1 METPSAL
8 RLNILRGG
16 YLFMA
21 AGLGV
26 FIWPRLIADG
36 PNLPPAQGIILSL
49 LCGLGLVAVLG
60 LRYPL
65 RMLPLMLFEIT
76 WKVVWLV
83 RIALPLWFGHRMDD
97 ATRENLFAV
106 GMVVVLPFIVPWD
119 YVWRQYVLQAGDPW
133 WKRRPEQEV

>member
-1 METPSAL
+1 METPSPL

-21 AGLGV
+21 AGLGA
-26 FIWPRLIADG
+26 FMWPRLIADG
-36 PNLPPAQGIILSL
+36 PSLNLTQGLILSM

-76 WKVVWLV
+76 WKTIWLV
-83 RIALPLWFGHRMDD
+83 RIALPLWLGHRTDGCKISNY
-97 ATRENLFAV
+97 ALNNL
-106 GMVVVLPFIVPWD
+106 
-119 YVWRQYVLQAGDPW
+119 
-133 WKRRPEQEV
+133 